1 MKLTIRLARPADLLP
16 LTRLWHEC
24 KRAAYPYLP
33 LEQARVL
40 DEDREFFR
48 ERILPLELW
57 VAADESGPVA
67 FLALDGECIDR
78 LYVRVDRWRS
88 GAGSA
93 LLEHAKAVRPEGFS
107 LYTHQQN
114 ASARAFYEGHGLEA
128 VSFGISPPPES
139 APDVRYRWRP

>member
-1 MKLTIRLARPADLLP
+1 MSFDIRPGGRADLIP
-16 LTRLWHEC
+16 LTHLWHEC

-40 DEDREFFR
+40 DEDRAFFA

-57 VAADESGPVA
+57 VAEDESGPVA
-67 FLALDGECIDR
+67 FLALEDDCIDR
-78 LYVRVDRWRS
+78 LYVRLDRWRS

-93 LLEHAKAVRPEGFS
+93 LLEHAKAVRPEGFT

-114 ASARAFYEGHGLEA
+114 TAARAFYEAHGLEP
-128 VSFGISPPPES
+128 VSYGISPPPES
-139 APDVRYRWRP
+139 APDVLYRWRP